1 MALTFGS
8 VCSGIEAA
16 SVAWEPLGWIPA
28 WFSEIEPFPCEL
40 LDQRFP
46 WAVNYGDMTT
56 LPERIRAREIEA
68 PDLLCGGTP
77 CQAFSVAGKRQSLAD
92 NRGNLTLIFCEIANA
107 IEDVRNEDEL
117 PPPIIFWENVPGV
130 LRTKDNA
137 FGCFLGELCGAKF
150 PLEVPS
156 RRWPSA
162 GLVAGPK
169 RRVAWRTLDAQFFGV
184 PQRRK
189 RVFVIASSRQG
200 FNPAKVLFER
210 PSLRGDSCESAEKR
224 ETVASFAEGGFGT
237 FRQTDDQAGTLKASG
252 GVIWGGAETLII
264 DISHRSDVIR
274 ECGETSPTL
283 TARMGTGGNNVP
295 CIQEEAAVR
304 RLTPVEC
311 ERLQGFPD
319 DWTKISYRGK
329 SEDEC
334 PDSPRY
340 KAIGNSWA
348 VPVVRWLGE
357 RIQEELNNADT
368 KEKA

>member
-46 WAVNYGDMTT
+46 WAMNYGDMTT

-130 LRTKDNA
+130 LHTKDNA
-137 FGCFLGELCGAKF
+137 FGCFLAGICGADF
-150 PLEVPS
+150 PLEIPHG
-156 RRWPSA
+156 RWPGA
-162 GLVAGPK
+162 GIVAGPK

-189 RVFVIASSRQG
+189 RVFVIASADNRLDPS
-200 FNPAKVLFER
+200 KILFER
-210 PSLRGDSCESAEKR
+210 QGVRGDSCESAEKR
-224 ETVASFAEGGFGT
+224 KGVASFTESSFGT
-237 FRQTDDQAGTLKASG
+237 FRQTDDQAGTLRASG
-252 GVIWGGAETLII
+252 GVIGG
-264 DISHRSDVIR
+264 
-274 ECGETSPTL
+274 
-283 TARMGTGGNNVP
+283 GG
-295 CIQEEAAVR
+295 Q
-304 RLTPVEC
+304 RL
-311 ERLQGFPD
+311 
-319 DWTKISYRGK
+319 
-329 SEDEC
+329 
-334 PDSPRY
+334 
-340 KAIGNSWA
+340 
-348 VPVVRWLGE
+348 
-357 RIQEELNNADT
+357 
-368 KEKA
+368 

>member
-107 IEDVRNEDEL
+107 IEDVRKEDGL

-130 LRTKDNA
+130 LHTKDNA
-137 FGCFLGELCGAKF
+137 FGCFLGELCGAEF

-189 RVFVIASSRQG
+189 RVFVIASSRHG

-210 PSLRGDSCESAEKR
+210 PSVCRNTCESTEKR
-224 ETVASFAEGGFGT
+224 KVTTAYAESSFGT
-237 FRQTDDQAGTLKASG
+237 FREDKNAGTLKAKG
-252 GVIWGGAETLII
+252 GTLGGGSETLIL
-264 DISHRSDVIR
+264 DISYRPDGVR
-274 ECGETSPTL
+274 VCGDIAPTL
-283 TARMGTGGNNVP
+283 LAKMGTGGGNVP
-295 CIQEEAAVR
+295 CLQEEAAVR

-329 SEDEC
+329 DESEC

-357 RIQEELNNADT
+357 RIQKELDNAEK
-368 KEKA
+368 KETD

>member
-1 MALTFGS
+1 M
-8 VCSGIEAA
+8 
-16 SVAWEPLGWIPA
+16 
-28 WFSEIEPFPCEL
+28 
-40 LDQRFP
+40 
-46 WAVNYGDMTT
+46 
-56 LPERIRAREIEA
+56 
-68 PDLLCGGTP
+68 
-77 CQAFSVAGKRQSLAD
+77 
-92 NRGNLTLIFCEIANA
+92 
-107 IEDVRNEDEL
+107 
-117 PPPIIFWENVPGV
+117 
-130 LRTKDNA
+130 
-137 FGCFLGELCGAKF
+137 
-150 PLEVPS
+150 
-156 RRWPSA
+156 
-162 GLVAGPK
+162 
-169 RRVAWRTLDAQFFGV
+169 
-184 PQRRK
+184 
-189 RVFVIASSRQG
+189 
-200 FNPAKVLFER
+200 
-210 PSLRGDSCESAEKR
+210 
-224 ETVASFAEGGFGT
+224 
-237 FRQTDDQAGTLKASG
+237 
-252 GVIWGGAETLII
+252 II
-264 DISHRSDVIR
+264 DIYHRSDVIR

>member
-1 MALTFGS
+1 MTLTFGS

-107 IEDVRNEDEL
+107 IEDVRKEDGL

-130 LRTKDNA
+130 LHTKDNA
-137 FGCFLGELCGAKF
+137 FGCFLGELCGALL

-156 RRWPSA
+156 RKWPSA
-162 GLVAGPK
+162 GIVTGAK
-169 RRVAWRTLDAQFFGV
+169 RSVAWRTLDAQFFGV

-189 RVFVIASSRQG
+189 RVFVIASSSDR
-200 FNPAKVLFER
+200 FDPSKVLFER
-210 PSLRGDSCESAEKR
+210 PSLRGDSCESTEER
-224 ETVASFAEGGFGT
+224 EAVASFVEGGFGT

-252 GVIWGGAETLII
+252 GVIGGGSETLII

-304 RLTPVEC
+304 RLTPIEC

-329 SEDEC
+329 DESEC

-357 RIQEELNNADT
+357 RIQEELDNAEK
-368 KEKA
+368 KETD

>member
-1 MALTFGS
+1 M
-8 VCSGIEAA
+8 
-16 SVAWEPLGWIPA
+16 
-28 WFSEIEPFPCEL
+28 
-40 LDQRFP
+40 D
-46 WAVNYGDMTT
+46 Y
-56 LPERIRAREIEA
+56 
-68 PDLLCGGTP
+68 
-77 CQAFSVAGKRQSLAD
+77 
-92 NRGNLTLIFCEIANA
+92 
-107 IEDVRNEDEL
+107 

-130 LRTKDNA
+130 LHTKDNA
-137 FGCFLGELCGAKF
+137 FGCFLGELCGALL

-156 RRWPSA
+156 RKWPGA
-162 GLVAGPK
+162 GIVTGAK
-169 RRVAWRTLDAQFFGV
+169 RSVAWRTLDAQFFGV

-189 RVFVIASSRQG
+189 RVFVIASSRHG

-210 PSLRGDSCESAEKR
+210 PSLRGDSCESEEKR
-224 ETVASFAEGGFGT
+224 KGVASFTESSFGT
-237 FRQTDDQAGTLKASG
+237 FCETDDTAGTVRASG
-252 GVIWGGAETLII
+252 GSIGGGSETLIV

-329 SEDEC
+329 DESEC

-348 VPVVRWLGE
+348 APVVRWLGE
-357 RIQEELNNADT
+357 RIQKELDNAEK
-368 KEKA
+368 KETD